1 MIIER
6 KRYIQQLLNSRHN
19 GLVKII
25 TGIRRCGKSFLLFN
39 LFKRQLKLDGV
50 DKEHIIEM
58 AFDDFGNKVYRDPA
72 QQYTVSIFIQPAV
85 FFFKNPVPFLHF
97 KKPAGS
103 FFPH

>member
-58 AFDDFGNKVYRDPA
+58 AFDDFGNKVYRDPDKFY
-72 QQYTVSIFIQPAV
+72 QYVKSLIKDGRMYYILLDEVQMLKDFEDV
-85 FFFKNPVPFLHF
+85 LN
-97 KKPAGS
+97 
-103 FFPH
+103 